1 MPVARRCSSVNWA
14 TAIAARTTNTMR
26 TTRRRRKRS
35 LVRVDR
41 ETWETAGVMEA
52 NLPVATPEAG
62 PSPRPS
68 FPFANWGPGAAV
80 IGLFV
85 ALSAQS
91 VFAGV
96 AVAIENPVGEEE
108 LSTAAS
114 VVLQT
119 IGAIFFIVVPL
130 VIAMR
135 ERVPWRLALQ
145 RLGLRRFERS
155 AWVYMA
161 ASIGVYLVFVA
172 AYVALVGEP
181 DQEDIAEAFGSLP
194 FQIFLIAIAAPISEE
209 IFFRGMMF
217 GGLRRRMPMLVAAF
231 LSAAVFG
238 LLHAFT
244 GLSAVP
250 PLIAF
255 GFILAVLY
263 EKTGS
268 IVPCILLHMLNNS
281 VALLAQ

>member
-1 MPVARRCSSVNWA
+1 
-14 TAIAARTTNTMR
+14 
-26 TTRRRRKRS
+26 
-35 LVRVDR
+35 L
-41 ETWETAGVMEA
+41 
-52 NLPVATPEAG
+52 
-62 PSPRPS
+62 
-68 FPFANWGPGAAV
+68 

-91 VFAGV
+91 VFAVIVIGIDGP
-96 AVAIENPVGEEE
+96 ATEED
-108 LSTAAS
+108 LSATAS
-114 VVLQT
+114 VILQSIQAVLFVL
-119 IGAIFFIVVPL
+119 APIVIASMGRVPL
-130 VIAMR
+130 R
-135 ERVPWRLALQ
+135 EGLL
-145 RLGLRRFERS
+145 RLGLRRFQRS
-155 AWVYMA
+155 AWTYMA

-194 FQIFLIAIAAPISEE
+194 FQILLVAIAAPISEE

-217 GGLRRRMPMLVAAF
+217 GGMRRRMPMLAAAF
-231 LSAAVFG
+231 FSAAVFG
-238 LLHAFT
+238 LLHALT

-268 IVPCILLHMLNNS
+268 IVPGILLHMLNNS

>member
-1 MPVARRCSSVNWA
+1 
-14 TAIAARTTNTMR
+14 
-26 TTRRRRKRS
+26 
-35 LVRVDR
+35 
-41 ETWETAGVMEA
+41 MEA
-52 NLPVATPEAG
+52 NLPAGTPEAG
-62 PSPRPS
+62 PSRRFN
-68 FPFANWGPGAAV
+68 FPFATWGPGAAV

-96 AVAIENPVGEEE
+96 AVAIDNPVGDEE
-108 LSTAAS
+108 LGTVAS

-119 IGAIFFIVVPL
+119 IGAIVFVAVPI
-130 VIAMR
+130 VIASMGR
-135 ERVPWRLALQ
+135 IPWREGLQ
-145 RLGLRRFERS
+145 RLGLRRFDRS
-155 AWVYMA
+155 AWTYMA

-194 FQIFLIAIAAPISEE
+194 FQILLVAIAAPISEE

-217 GGLRRRMPMLVAAF
+217 GGMRRRIPMLVAAF

-263 EKTGS
+263 ERTGS
-268 IVPCILLHMLNNS
+268 IVPGVLLHMLNNS

>member
-1 MPVARRCSSVNWA
+1 
-14 TAIAARTTNTMR
+14 
-26 TTRRRRKRS
+26 
-35 LVRVDR
+35 VDR
-41 ETWETAGVMEA
+41 ETWETAGDMEA
-52 NLPVATPEAG
+52 NLPVAPPEAG
-62 PSPRPS
+62 PARRPS

-85 ALSAQS
+85 ALSAQA
-91 VFAGV
+91 VFATIVVG
-96 AVAIENPVGEEE
+96 IEGTSSEEDF
-108 LSTAAS
+108 SAAAS
-114 VVLQT
+114 IVLQLLM
-119 IGAIFFIVVPL
+119 AIFFVLVPV

-135 ERVPWRLALQ
+135 ERVPWRLALA

-161 ASIGVYLVFVA
+161 AAIGVYLVFVT
-172 AYVALVGEP
+172 AYVALIGEP

-194 FQIFLIAIAAPISEE
+194 FQILLVAIAAPISEE
-209 IFFRGMMF
+209 VFFRGMMF
-217 GGLRRRMPMLVAAF
+217 GGMRRRMPMIVAAF
-231 LSAAVFG
+231 LSAAIFG
-238 LLHAFT
+238 GLHALT

-268 IVPCILLHMLNNS
+268 IVPGILLHVLNNS

>member
-1 MPVARRCSSVNWA
+1 
-14 TAIAARTTNTMR
+14 
-26 TTRRRRKRS
+26 
-35 LVRVDR
+35 
-41 ETWETAGVMEA
+41 MEA
-52 NLPVATPEAG
+52 NLPVATPEAA
-62 PSPRPS
+62 SSSRRA
-68 FPFANWGPGAAV
+68 FPFANWGPGAAFL
-80 IGLFV
+80 GLFV
-85 ALSAQS
+85 ALGAQA

-96 AVAIENPVGEEE
+96 VAGIEGISAGEDF
-108 LSTAAS
+108 STTAS
-114 VVLQT
+114 VVLQL
-119 IGAIFFIVVPL
+119 IGALFFVLVPL

-155 AWVYMA
+155 AWIYMA
-161 ASIGVYLVFVA
+161 ASIGVYLVFVT

-194 FQIFLIAIAAPISEE
+194 FQILLVAIAAPISEE
-209 IFFRGMMF
+209 VFFRGMMF
-217 GGLRRRMPMLVAAF
+217 GGMRRRMPMVVAAL
-231 LSAAVFG
+231 LSALVFG
-238 LLHAFT
+238 LLHAVT

-268 IVPCILLHMLNNS
+268 ILPGILLHMLNNS